1 MFTWPN
7 ERIKNTVPPPVP
19 PGKTVKKSQWQ
30 LQLLLEPGYMIDYTN
45 WVNADQTFPK
55 ALLEVLVNDQLLTQ
69 HTLSGNP
76 ETVTVN
82 IDDQSEFA
90 TQTIRIRITGL
101 EPTQLTNSGHP
112 MLKIQAHIEQLA
124 LSEIIEEIA
133 QYKTYNNDTIK
144 AGTEFL
150 GQDGELLL
158 TVECPIYVWIMQQIG
173 KISPYKYFRFGQI
186 EV

>member
-1 MFTWPN
+1 
-7 ERIKNTVPPPVP
+7 
-19 PGKTVKKSQWQ
+19 
-30 LQLLLEPGYMIDYTN
+30 
-45 WVNADQTFPK
+45 
-55 ALLEVLVNDQLLTQ
+55 
-69 HTLSGNP
+69 
-76 ETVTVN
+76 
-82 IDDQSEFA
+82 
-90 TQTIRIRITGL
+90 L